1 MTQVSST
8 GNLGFDV
15 RSDERVYFNYP
26 AVTDSNVDTLID
38 DIETHFDHV
47 GKEVEGTQVTRAV
60 LRTVVEENT
69 FETLL
74 EDPDIGQHIEAA
86 APLQSETG
94 PKEYL
99 AYFSKNAIAREVNP
113 GQRSSFLESVNT
125 ARGLAIDQ
133 SISNSS
139 GLVTPTSKVSN
150 PDQLQKLWGD
160 TFGWDLE
167 GCYQFA
173 ERINDEAEISP
184 NDRMVWFKGLE
195 DEQGNLLASAMAER
209 LDIPSTT
216 GRLAL
221 IEHTEWATDPSKRG
235 MKLGRRVVSSLIQ
248 DVKQDMA
255 GVDHL
260 IFAECNMNSGANVVA
275 VRSGFSIPSV
285 STAAGREVGQ
295 VFYNNVRVDDG
306 LPPHGEYRSF
316 MFAIVE

>member
-8 GNLGFDV
+8 GNLGFGV
-15 RSDERVYFNYP
+15 RSDERAYFNYP
-26 AVTDSNVDTLID
+26 AVTDNNVDALLD
-38 DIETHFDHV
+38 DIGTHFDHV
-47 GKEVEGTQVTRAV
+47 GNELEGTQITRAV
-60 LRTVVEENT
+60 LRTVVEEST
-69 FETLL
+69 FEALL
-74 EDPDIGQHIEAA
+74 EDPAIGQHIEAA
-86 APLQSETG
+86 TPLQSAAG

-99 AYFSKNAIAREVNP
+99 AYFSKNDASREVDSE
-113 GQRSSFLESVNT
+113 QRSSFLESVTT
-125 ARGLAIDQ
+125 ARSLAIDPT
-133 SISNSS
+133 ISENNN
-139 GLVTPTSKVSN
+139 LVRPTAQVNN

-167 GCYQFA
+167 GCHQFA
-173 ERINDEAEISP
+173 ERINNEATLNP
-184 NDRMVWFKGLE
+184 KDRMVWFKGLE

-248 DVKQDMA
+248 DVKQDMT

-285 STAAGREVGQ
+285 KTADGREVGQ